1 MPTGFSLNM
10 VPGGFKGLRFLHE
23 HCVTTSINI
32 SLEEREQAI
41 VEYIRRDGVRTRV
54 PNLLLAQLWRDDEF
68 YLKVLAGRDDV
79 LTPNQVVTIRQL
91 AAEGKDERMI
101 FEIVG
106 ARNVEQ
112 VKRLLAGKT
121 YKRVSAKMIS

>member
-1 MPTGFSLNM
+1 
-10 VPGGFKGLRFLHE
+10 
-23 HCVTTSINI
+23 
-32 SLEEREQAI
+32 
-41 VEYIRRDGVRTRV
+41 
-54 PNLLLAQLWRDDEF
+54 
-68 YLKVLAGRDDV
+68 
-79 LTPNQVVTIRQL
+79 VTIRQL